1 MLMISVYGLS
11 LPADLS
17 GDEDMSPQVS
27 PRTPHTQGSVDTVA
41 TEPWMRP
48 GTSETLKRL
57 MTGQTPCRERLASR
71 ESTVQDWEG
80 PSTYHG

>member
-1 MLMISVYGLS
+1 MISVYGFS

-27 PRTPHTQGSVDTVA
+27 PRAPHTQGSVDTVA
-41 TEPWMRP
+41 MEPWMRP